1 MRDEAFQRITSRAER
16 RARRQKQQEKQQEF
30 LNQGGWLSGVTN
42 GFDELWNTYFG
53 EEVGDNKP
61 KPRETPRRESEATQ
75 QEWQFWELA
84 KHEGD
89 EAYLKWMEAHIWTY
103 VGLSAPLLGA
113 VNPLRSVISGEN
125 MGLPF
130 TDEIARKLELS
141 KCPIFMMNIKD
152 SFPLQ
157 LIVAPVSSRYNCRL
171 WLYQHRESHFVQ
183 DGIL

>member
-16 RARRQKQQEKQQEF
+16 RARRQKQQEKQQE
-30 LNQGGWLSGVTN
+30 LLSQGGWLSGVTN

-61 KPRETPRRESEATQ
+61 KPRETPRRESESTQ

-141 KCPIFMMNIKD
+141 KCPMQVTLKD
-152 SFPLQ
+152 SFPSTYCGSCRLD
-157 LIVAPVSSRYNCRL
+157 LHCRL
-171 WLYQHRESHFVQ
+171 WLYEHRQSHLIK